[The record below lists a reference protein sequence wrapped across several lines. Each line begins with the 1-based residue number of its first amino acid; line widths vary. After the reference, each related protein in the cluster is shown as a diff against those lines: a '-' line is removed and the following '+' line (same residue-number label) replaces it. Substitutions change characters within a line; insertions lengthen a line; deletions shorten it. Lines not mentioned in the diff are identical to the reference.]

1 MLITL
6 KLIGER
12 IFKMQ
17 TRECGDCNMCCKL
30 PEIPSIN
37 KKSYSWCK
45 NCNIGE
51 GCNIYEKRPEK
62 CKDFVCLYVTGL
74 TDLKPNKCGFFIFP
88 ESEQSTTH
96 KIFTIYS
103 EPHKLD
109 SIPKAIMQDNKLS
122 QMVKDNWAFH
132 IRYNSDDNDLAI
144 FDLAAFGMG
153 LKKVKRNNPIF
164 KEAI

>member
-1 MLITL
+1 MTITR
-6 KLIGER
+6 K
-12 IFKMQ
+12 
-17 TRECGDCNMCCKL
+17 CGDCNMCCKL

-62 CKDFVCLYVTGL
+62 CKEFVCLYVTGL

-88 ESEQSTTH
+88 ELETSVKH
-96 KIFTIYS
+96 KIFTMYS

-109 SIPKAIMQDNKLS
+109 SIPKSIMQDNKLS

-164 KEAI
+164 KEEI

>member
-1 MLITL
+1 
-6 KLIGER
+6 
-12 IFKMQ
+12 MQ

-96 KIFTIYS
+96 KIFTTYS

-109 SIPKAIMQDNKLS
+109 SIPKAIMKDNKLS
-122 QMVKDNWAFH
+122 RLVNDNWAFH

-164 KEAI
+164 KEEKWN

>member
-1 MLITL
+1 
-6 KLIGER
+6 
-12 IFKMQ
+12 MQ

-62 CKDFVCLYVTGL
+62 CKEFVCLYVTGL

-88 ESEQSTTH
+88 ELETSVKH
-96 KIFTIYS
+96 KIFTMYS

-109 SIPKAIMQDNKLS
+109 SIPKAIMQANTLS

-164 KEAI
+164 KEEI

>member
-1 MLITL
+1 MTITR
-6 KLIGER
+6 KCR
-12 IFKMQ
+12 
-17 TRECGDCNMCCKL
+17 DCNMCCKR

-62 CKDFVCLYVTGL
+62 CKEFVCLYVTGL

-96 KIFTIYS
+96 KIFTTYS

-109 SIPKAIMQDNKLS
+109 SIPKAIMKDNKLS
-122 QMVKDNWAFH
+122 RLVNDNWAFH

-164 KEAI
+164 KEEKWN

>member
-1 MLITL
+1 
-6 KLIGER
+6 
-12 IFKMQ
+12 MQ

-88 ESEQSTTH
+88 ELETSVKH
-96 KIFTIYS
+96 KIFTMYS

-122 QMVKDNWAFH
+122 HMVKDNWAFH

-164 KEAI
+164 KEEKWN

>member
-1 MLITL
+1 MTITH
-6 KLIGER
+6 K
-12 IFKMQ
+12 
-17 TRECGDCNMCCKL
+17 CGDCNMCCKL

-51 GCNIYEKRPEK
+51 VCNIYEKRPEK
-62 CKDFVCLYVTGL
+62 CKEFVCLYVTGL

-109 SIPKAIMQDNKLS
+109 KIPTAIMQDNKLS

-164 KEAI
+164 KEEI

>member
-1 MLITL
+1 
-6 KLIGER
+6 
-12 IFKMQ
+12 MQ

-62 CKDFVCLYVTGL
+62 CKEFVCLYVTGL

-88 ESEQSTTH
+88 ELETSVKH
-96 KIFTIYS
+96 KIFTMYS

-164 KEAI
+164 KEEKWN

>member
-1 MLITL
+1 
-6 KLIGER
+6 
-12 IFKMQ
+12 MQ

-88 ESEQSTTH
+88 ELETSVKH
-96 KIFTIYS
+96 KIFTMYS

-109 SIPKAIMQDNKLS
+109 SIPKSIMQDNKLS

-153 LKKVKRNNPIF
+153 LKKFKRNNPIF
-164 KEAI
+164 KEVI

>member
-1 MLITL
+1 
-6 KLIGER
+6 
-12 IFKMQ
+12 MQ

-62 CKDFVCLYVTGL
+62 CKEFVCLYVTGL

-88 ESEQSTTH
+88 ELETSVKH
-96 KIFTIYS
+96 KIFTMYS

-109 SIPKAIMQDNKLS
+109 SIPKSIMQDNKLS

-164 KEAI
+164 KEEKWN

>member
-1 MLITL
+1 
-6 KLIGER
+6 
-12 IFKMQ
+12 MQ
-17 TRECGDCNMCCKL
+17 NRECGNCNMCCKL

-62 CKDFVCLYVTGL
+62 CKEFVCLYVTGL

-88 ESEQSTTH
+88 ELETSVKH
-96 KIFTIYS
+96 KIFTMYS

-109 SIPKAIMQDNKLS
+109 SIPKSIMQDNKLS

-164 KEAI
+164 KEEKWN

>member
-1 MLITL
+1 
-6 KLIGER
+6 
-12 IFKMQ
+12 MQ

-88 ESEQSTTH
+88 ELETSVKH
-96 KIFTIYS
+96 KIFTMYS

-109 SIPKAIMQDNKLS
+109 SIPKSIMQDNKLS

-164 KEAI
+164 KEEKWN

>member
-1 MLITL
+1 
-6 KLIGER
+6 
-12 IFKMQ
+12 MQ

-62 CKDFVCLYVTGL
+62 CKEFVCLYVTGL

-109 SIPKAIMQDNKLS
+109 KIPTAIMQDNKLS

-164 KEAI
+164 KEEKWN

>member
-1 MLITL
+1 MTITR
-6 KLIGER
+6 K
-12 IFKMQ
+12 
-17 TRECGDCNMCCKL
+17 CGDCNMCCKL

-88 ESEQSTTH
+88 ELETSVKH
-96 KIFTIYS
+96 KIFTMYS

-109 SIPKAIMQDNKLS
+109 SIPKSIMQDNKLS